1 MVITRPLHVKYNA
14 SSTVHYLCDMAAE
27 LAYSGDELRRIGA
40 RCANRLP
47 PASALQQMFEYELK
61 RGAETE
67 KLFHHT
73 LLNLH
78 EQNSSTRIHEERLQK
93 LEFQLDAMG
102 KQLKAHE
109 IDERLSRNKI
119 RISVQQTKMDEMES
133 KLQKHDQTLK
143 QLADDVAQKHNAS
156 EPTAKHAAFSEQLAG
171 VKGDLDSINS
181 DVNTLFGER
190 DALINMIEDN
200 NNYIRHLEDLVRSLT
215 LQLSTSSSPSSGSA
229 PAKTHRV
236 PFKNPAGVDLE
247 VPKGSGFAAGRDNRG
262 PPKTFTPGQQW
273 M

>member
-1 MVITRPLHVKYNA
+1 M
-14 SSTVHYLCDMAAE
+14 
-27 LAYSGDELRRIGA
+27 
-40 RCANRLP
+40 P

-78 EQNSSTRIHEERLQK
+78 EQNSTTKNHEERLQK

-102 KQLKAHE
+102 KQLKVSE
-109 IDERLSRNKI
+109 IDERLNTNKI
-119 RISVQQTKMDEMES
+119 RIRVQQTKMDEMES
-133 KLQKHDQTLK
+133 KIQQHGQTLK
-143 QLADDVAQKHNAS
+143 QLADDVTQKLDAS
-156 EPTAKHAAFSEQLAG
+156 KPTAEYAGFSEQLAG
-171 VKGDLDSINS
+171 VKGDLNSINS

-200 NNYIRHLEDLVRSLT
+200 NDYIKRLEDLVRNLT
-215 LQLSTSSSPSSGSA
+215 LQLSTSWNPTSGSTA
-229 PAKTHRV
+229 AMTHRV
-236 PFKNPAGVDLE
+236 PFKNTAGVDLE
-247 VPKGSGFAAGRDNRG
+247 VPKGSGFATGRENRA
-262 PPKTFTPGQQW
+262 PPKTFTPGKPW

>member
-1 MVITRPLHVKYNA
+1 MAVTFEQTSGGAA
-14 SSTVHYLCDMAAE
+14 SDQHAAE

>member
-1 MVITRPLHVKYNA
+1 
-14 SSTVHYLCDMAAE
+14 MAAE
-27 LAYSGDELRRIGA
+27 FAYSGDELRRIGA

-78 EQNSSTRIHEERLQK
+78 EQNSTTKNHEERLQK

-102 KQLKAHE
+102 KQLKVSE
-109 IDERLSRNKI
+109 IDERLNTNKI
-119 RISVQQTKMDEMES
+119 RIRVQQTKMDEMES
-133 KLQKHDQTLK
+133 KLQQHGQTLK
-143 QLADDVAQKHNAS
+143 QLADDVTQKLDAS
-156 EPTAKHAAFSEQLAG
+156 KPTAEYAGFSEQLAG
-171 VKGDLDSINS
+171 VKGDLNSINS

-200 NNYIRHLEDLVRSLT
+200 NDYIKRLEDLVRNLT
-215 LQLSTSSSPSSGSA
+215 LQLSTSWNPSSGST
-229 PAKTHRV
+229 PAMTHRV
-236 PFKNPAGVDLE
+236 PFKNTAGVDLE
-247 VPKGSGFAAGRDNRG
+247 VPKGSGFATGRENRA
-262 PPKTFTPGQQW
+262 PPKTFTPGKPW

>member
-1 MVITRPLHVKYNA
+1 
-14 SSTVHYLCDMAAE
+14 MAAE

-61 RGAETE
+61 RGTETE

-78 EQNSSTRIHEERLQK
+78 EQNSTTRTHEERLQK

-102 KQLKAHE
+102 KRMQAHE
-109 IDERLSRNKI
+109 IDERLSSNKI
-119 RISVQQTKMDEMES
+119 RISVQQTKMDQMES
-133 KLQKHDQTLK
+133 RLQQHGQTLK
-143 QLADDVAQKHNAS
+143 QLADDVAQKHDAS
-156 EPTAKHAAFSEQLAG
+156 EPTVKYAGFSEQLAG

-200 NNYIRHLEDLVRSLT
+200 NALIKRLEDLVRSLT
-215 LQLSTSSSPSSGSA
+215 LQLSTSSSPTNSSTSA
-229 PAKTHRV
+229 MTHRV
-236 PFKNPAGVDLE
+236 PFKNKAGVDLE
-247 VPKGSGFAAGRDNRG
+247 VPKGSGLATGRENRG
-262 PPKTFTPGQQW
+262 PPKTFTPGKPW